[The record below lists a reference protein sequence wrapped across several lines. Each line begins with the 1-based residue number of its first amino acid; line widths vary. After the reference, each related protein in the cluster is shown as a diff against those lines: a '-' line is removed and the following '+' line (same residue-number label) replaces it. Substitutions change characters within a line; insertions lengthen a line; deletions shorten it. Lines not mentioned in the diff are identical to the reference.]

1 MASARPRFV
10 EEPSRD
16 FNEWHREELPEDA
29 RMMDCDLVYYD
40 EDGVYLVGEVIHIR
54 RGTLEDADTEKYAVW
69 SHKRRVLEDLS
80 VRLGVPAIVVW
91 ATEEDDE
98 VVVRN
103 LRTEKVQRVDA
114 DGYAELLQLFRD
126 RFGGGRRG

>member
-1 MASARPRFV
+1 VASARPKLV
-10 EEPSRD
+10 EEPSQA
-16 FNEWHREELPEDA
+16 FNDWHREKLPATA
-29 RMMDCDLVYYD
+29 RMMDVDLCYYD

-54 RGTLEDADTEKYAVW
+54 RGTLEDADTDDYAVW

-80 VRLGVPAIVVW
+80 VRLGVPSVVVW

-98 VVVRN
+98 VVVKN

-126 RFGGGRRG
+126 RHGGGSE